1 MGKAADG
8 AYQRTREIGR
18 LAFASPS
25 GEVSVDRRRFS
36 NRRLFGFRND
46 SVGPD
51 EDKRYLEMISAFH
64 ATTTSPSLTVASNNG
79 RRLKGN
85 RKFVD
90 SPQEE
95 TGFEISVPRCARTAD
110 SVTVV

>member
-1 MGKAADG
+1 VASSPRNPTRTGSADG
-8 AYQRTREIGR
+8 VGR
-18 LAFASPS
+18 L
-25 GEVSVDRRRFS
+25 
-36 NRRLFGFRND
+36 
-46 SVGPD
+46 GPD
-51 EDKRYLEMISAFH
+51 EDKRYLEMNSAFL

-85 RKFVD
+85 GKSVD

>member
-1 MGKAADG
+1 VGKAGG

-18 LAFASPS
+18 LAFASQS
-25 GEVSVDRRRFS
+25 REVSVDRRRFS